1 MSNKSIENAL
11 EGMDAFLVKAFNE
24 NVMPGLAVGV
34 VYDGSLV
41 YSKTFGLADIE
52 KNTPVTLDTIFRI
65 MSISKTFTSI
75 GIMQLWE
82 QKKFDLDDPVNP
94 YLKALKV
101 QHRDSGA
108 PQITFRHLLT
118 HTSGVGEVRAYSDM
132 LLRVGGLGAK
142 ADTRI
147 LSMPEYYNGLLQ
159 AEIYPGQKWSYA
171 NHAFAVLAQ
180 LIEDISGEPFAVYM
194 RRHIFEPLEMEHSDY
209 FMSERVRAGL
219 AQGYQFKKDRFMPVE
234 YLRLN
239 TPGCGG
245 IFSNVTDMVRYVS
258 ALMSGG
264 KTEDGRLLNPQ
275 TLKLMMTSQLQTDP
289 RTFGMG
295 LGFMLKQYGPYLA
308 ARHGGGWPGFISE
321 MSVIPEKKLAVLVF
335 TNSSS
340 SAPALIARDMLYRLL
355 DLPDPQ
361 ETLPNA
367 VILQNPTG
375 WAKLCGSYGPK
386 PGFLTNWR
394 IWEGYGGEIEV
405 YVKDGQ
411 LMARGL
417 TGAFSK
423 GFPLLRADPQDELY
437 FIGKAGK
444 QLIPILFHENG
455 AGDISHLEMSQNKLY
470 KRPLQQSLRFKAMT
484 LGGGLAGIMLMI
496 LGKAF
501 CRKK

>member
-1 MSNKSIENAL
+1 MSTKSIENAL

-34 VYDGSLV
+34 VHDGKLV
-41 YSKTFGLADIE
+41 YGKTFGLADIE
-52 KNTPVTLDTIFRI
+52 KNIPITLDTVFRV

-101 QHRDSGA
+101 QHRDINA

-118 HTSGVGEVRAYSDM
+118 HTSGVGEMRSYSDM
-132 LLRVGGLGAK
+132 LRRVGGLGAK

-159 AEIYPGQKWSYA
+159 AEVFPGEKWAYA

-180 LIEDISGEPFAVYM
+180 VIEDISGEPFVDYM
-194 RRHIFEPLEMEHSDY
+194 RRHIFEPLGMEHSDY
-209 FMSERVRAGL
+209 FMSERVRADL
-219 AQGYQFKKDRFMPVE
+219 AQGYQFKKDRFAPVE

-258 ALMSGG
+258 ALMAGG
-264 KTEDGRLLNPQ
+264 RAENGQLLHSQ
-275 TLKLMMTSQLQTDP
+275 TLKLMMTPQLQTDA
-289 RTFGMG
+289 RLFGMG

-308 ARHGGGWPGFISE
+308 ARHGGGWHGFISE
-321 MSVIPEKKLAVLVF
+321 MTVIPEKKLAVLVF

-340 SAPALIARDMLYRLL
+340 SAPALIARDMLHRILE
-355 DLPDPQ
+355 LPDPL
-361 ETLPNA
+361 EVFPAAN
-367 VILQNPTG
+367 VLQNPAG

-394 IWEGYGGEIEV
+394 IWEGYGGEVEV
-405 YVKDGQ
+405 FVKDGQ

-423 GFPLLRADPQDELY
+423 GFPLQRADPQDERY

-444 QLIPILFHENG
+444 QLIPFLFHENASG
-455 AGDISHLEMSQNKLY
+455 EVTHLDMAQYALY
-470 KRPLQQSLRFKAMT
+470 KRPRQQSLRFKAMT
-484 LGGGLAGIMLMI
+484 LGGGLAGILLMA
-496 LGKAF
+496 LGKQF
-501 CRKK
+501 FKRK